1 MASIHICRVLV
12 LERCSRGII
21 ISLASR
27 YVGRQVLS
35 IE

>member
-12 LERCSRGII
+12 LERCSRGIT
-21 ISLASR
+21 SLASR
-27 YVGRQVLS
+27 YVGMQVLS